1 MADKHPKT
9 ISQLASKFIDLED
22 LQIILRKS
30 PIMLVIG
37 SEGEGVR
44 TNVKLRSDYLVG
56 IPKYRSD
63 DVIVDSLN
71 VGVATGVILQNC
83 IGK

>member
-1 MADKHPKT
+1 
-9 ISQLASKFIDLED
+9 
-22 LQIILRKS
+22 
-30 PIMLVIG
+30 MLVIG